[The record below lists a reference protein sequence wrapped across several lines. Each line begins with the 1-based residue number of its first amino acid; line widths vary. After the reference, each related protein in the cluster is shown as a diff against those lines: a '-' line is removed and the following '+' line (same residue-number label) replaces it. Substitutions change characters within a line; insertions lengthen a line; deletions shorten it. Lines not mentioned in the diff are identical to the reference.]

1 MNMNNKV
8 AMTQQRQHSP
18 SRAEKQ
24 KVMAVVGS
32 RLESK
37 EMQVRTIE
45 QTMKALNANWRIAT
59 GGAPGTDTMA
69 IRTAL
74 QSGKAA
80 QLDVYLPKTIKDQ
93 VPAARKYLIEAKAA
107 GANIVENAG
116 GAGGDVSYGK
126 ACFNRNSTIIDNS
139 DAVVIVQNNDSG
151 GSGDSFKKALA
162 RKIPIKKIN
171 FVGGIFKT
179 VSKFGV
185 AGAALGVIGMILD
198 YEEMKEFIKKRN
210 ELFEKWKQG
219 KATPTDIKKLES
231 MGLQLKTDAGDPVE
245 ADNVAIDDDKTTY
258 ASDSMGRGNPYHD
271 GAGKFCSEGS
281 ATVIV
286 YG

>member
-1 MNMNNKV
+1 MNNRD
-8 AMTQQRQHSP
+8 AMTQQPQHSP

-45 QTMKALNANWRIAT
+45 QTTKALNANWRIAT
-59 GGAPGTDTMA
+59 GGADGTDTMA
-69 IRTAL
+69 IRTAI
-74 QSGKAA
+74 QSGKAD
-80 QLDVYLPKTIKDQ
+80 QLDIYLPKKIGNQSPT
-93 VPAARKYLIEAKAA
+93 ARQYLNEAKAA

-116 GAGGDVSYGK
+116 GGGDVSYGK

-139 DAVVIVQNNDSG
+139 DAAVIVQNNDSG

-185 AGAALGVIGMILD
+185 AGASLGIIGMILD

-219 KATPTDIKKLES
+219 KATPADIKKLES
-231 MGLQLKTDAGDPVE
+231 MGLQLKTDAGDPVD
-245 ADNVAIDDDKTTY
+245 ADNITIDDDKTTY